1 MAVKNLYVIDAGHF
15 KLDGGAMFGV
25 VPRSIWGKMNPPD
38 ENNMCDWAL
47 RCLLVETEDRLILI
61 DTGMGDKQ
69 DAKFRSFFHPSGKDL
84 LSSVEEAGFEAGDIT
99 DVWLT
104 HLHFDHDGGAVKKEE
119 DGTLVPTFPNARYW
133 SNKKHWEWAK
143 HPNARER
150 ASFLKENFMPL
161 EAQRLI
167 HFIPE
172 TLTGQTPFG
181 DDIRV
186 FFSYGHTEAMMVPII
201 ETERGTLVYCADLLP
216 SRFHV
221 GMPYVMCYDIRPLTT
236 LDEKT
241 AFFNEALAKDYVL
254 FLEHDPTVECITLKR
269 NDRNRVVLDKTLSL
283 QEFFNTDRR

>member
-1 MAVKNLYVIDAGHF
+1 MAIKKLHVIDAGRF

-69 DAKFRSFFHPSGKDL
+69 DAKFRSFFYPSGKDL
-84 LSSVEEAGFEAGDIT
+84 VQSIKEADFEPEDIT

-104 HLHFDHDGGAVKKEE
+104 HLHFDHDGGAVKRDANGK
-119 DGTLVPTFPNARYW
+119 LIPTFPNAKYW

-143 HPNARER
+143 YPNAREK
-150 ASFLKENFMPL
+150 ASFLKENFIPL
-161 EAQRLI
+161 EEQGLI
-167 HFIPE
+167 HFIPQ
-172 TLTGQTPFG
+172 TLTGETPFG
-181 DDIRV
+181 PDIKV
-186 FFSYGHTEAMMVPII
+186 FFSYGHTEAMMVPILHM
-201 ETERGTLVYCADLLP
+201 EHRTVVYCADLLP
-216 SRFHV
+216 SRWHV

-241 AFFNEALAKDYVL
+241 AFFNEVLDGDYVL
-254 FLEHDPTVECITLKR
+254 FLEHDPSVECITLKR
-269 NDRNRVVLDKTLSL
+269 NDRGRVVLDESFELSSL
-283 QEFFNTDRR
+283 F